1 MTKFSMK
8 LIGANGRELKIG
20 SRITMDDDR
29 CWIIGMDEVEGGAN
43 IHIEAAGGN
52 SWSVD
57 PESVGAHW
65 DEEDFVNHF
74 FEARSLDN

>member
-1 MTKFSMK
+1 MTKFPMK

-20 SRITMDDDR
+20 SRVIMDDEK
-29 CWIIGMDEVEGGAN
+29 CAIIGFTEGGNEIEVEA
-43 IHIEAAGGN
+43 IEDGN
-52 SWSVD
+52 SWAVD

-74 FEARSLDN
+74 FEARRLDN